1 VTATPPPASP
11 SPATPSPATPSPGT
25 GPAATGPGAG
35 LPAPLAEVVEE
46 FQALGQQDRLLLLLE
61 FSESLPEL
69 PERFAEHPELL
80 EPVPECQSPV
90 FLAVE
95 VGDGGRVHLFFSAPR
110 EAPTTRGFAGV
121 LHAGLDGLAAEEVLA
136 VPDDLSSRL
145 GLDAAVSLLRLRG
158 MTGMLM
164 RIQRQVRAATAASE
178 RPVPGQLPA

>member
-1 VTATPPPASP
+1 MTATPQPATPPPG
-11 SPATPSPATPSPGT
+11 TPLPATPSPGAGPAGT
-25 GPAATGPGAG
+25 GPTAG
-35 LPAPLAEVVEE
+35 LPAPMAEVVED

-69 PERFAEHPELL
+69 PGRFAEHPELL

-95 VGDGGRVHLFFSAPR
+95 VDDGGRVHLFFSAPR

-121 LHAGLDGLAAEEVLA
+121 LHAGLDGLPAAEVLA

-164 RIQRQVRAATAASE
+164 RIQRQVRAAAVADG